1 MEKKINLEEI
11 LDDIMIGSGWSLSDS
26 LIKEVIIP
34 AMKEA
39 CIQTNNLDVENAT
52 LLEDGVNIGCWRY
65 IVSEGNHYNE
75 TEIDI
80 DKNSILKTL
89 DQIN

>member
-1 MEKKINLEEI
+1 MEKKIILEEI
-11 LDDIMIGSGWSLSDS
+11 LDNIMIGSGWSLSDS

-39 CIQTNNLDVENAT
+39 CIQTNKLDAENAK
-52 LLEDGVNIGCWRY
+52 LY
-65 IVSEGNHYNE
+65 YNE
-75 TEIDI
+75 ELIDFKI
-80 DKNSILKTL
+80 DKNSILRTL